1 MAAIIKDV
9 GAVGKDSKNETQGWN
24 YRSID
29 DIASAINPLLGKH
42 GVYLMLKTLKRDQE
56 EFRSEKNYKG
66 NITVKIM
73 TKTHMRIRYTFIA
86 SDGSKVSS
94 IIEGTS
100 FDFSDKGTT
109 QVYSIIYKTLLAQVF
124 CIPYSNPDDPD
135 SKSLEMEQQKKA
147 DAKQKKKPTGKPA
160 KMSEKQIAFITK
172 LQKSSALTDEDKK
185 KITTWLE
192 SDHSVEAGINMI
204 NALQE
209 KIKAGKDKKEDAPEE
224 EVPKWI
230 LDHRELMDVLLERAA
245 LVIPKKVCQNY
256 YDKAQNDGLK
266 VQAATRS
273 INTLKKLIHDHV
285 MNGLQTSYKEG
296 EVPFDDPDKFFT
308 KIMKGEFMVEIENIE
323 PLEFADILE
332 KIKNRDYPPF

>member
-1 MAAIIKDV
+1 MLIHKAMASVVKDI
-9 GAVGKDSKNETQGWN
+9 GAVGKDNVNKHQKWN
-24 YRSID
+24 FRSID
-29 DIASAINPLLGKH
+29 DTASAVNPMLGKH
-42 GVYLMLKTLKRDQE
+42 GIYVRIKTIWRKKE
-56 EFRSEKNYKG
+56 EKLTG
-66 NITVKIM
+66 NQVL
-73 TKTHMRIRYTFIA
+73 TKTDMKVRYTFVA
-86 SDGSKVSS
+86 TDGSTSS
-94 IIEGTS
+94 STIEGTS
-100 FDFSDKGTT
+100 WDYSDKGTT

-124 CIPYSNPDDPD
+124 CIPYSDSDDPD
-135 SKSLEMEQQKKA
+135 KKSLKDESGKVNKP
-147 DAKQKKKPTGKPA
+147 AKKKKPTGKPA
-160 KMSEKQIAFITK
+160 KMSEEQITFITK

-192 SDHSVEAGINMI
+192 KDHSVEAGINMI

-230 LDHRELMDVLLERAA
+230 LDHRELMDALLERAA

-296 EVPFDDPDKFFT
+296 ENPYDDPAKFFT
-308 KIMKGEFMVEIENIE
+308 KVMKGEFMVEIENIE
-323 PLEFADILE
+323 PMEFADILE